1 MAMNTLAIRQKYRF
15 FEQDIDQYFA
25 KNLFFTAISTFCL
38 DRLKPSQYL
47 QISINFRS
55 IFKT

>member
-25 KNLFFTAISTFCL
+25 KNLFFTAI
-38 DRLKPSQYL
+38 
-47 QISINFRS
+47 
-55 IFKT
+55 

>member
-1 MAMNTLAIRQKYRF
+1 MAINTLAIRQKYRF

-25 KNLFFTAISTFCL
+25 KNLFFNAISTFCL

-55 IFKT
+55 IF